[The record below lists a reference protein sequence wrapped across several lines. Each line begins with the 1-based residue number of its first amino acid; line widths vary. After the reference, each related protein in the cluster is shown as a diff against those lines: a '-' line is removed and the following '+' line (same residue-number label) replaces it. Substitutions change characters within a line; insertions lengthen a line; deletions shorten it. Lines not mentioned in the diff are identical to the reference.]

1 MLSTF
6 QGLVR
11 YADAPATCRVMIQ
24 AVYDTYDI
32 IPVEQVVADEA
43 GLPDIRLVFIGKSIL
58 IDSTLKILK
67 ILNELICAGRH
78 LDRDVLERT
87 LRRLAST

>member
-67 ILNELICAGRH
+67 ILNELF
-78 LDRDVLERT
+78 
-87 LRRLAST
+87 LRRSSSGS